1 MYPHLHPTYRRSQTV
16 LFEFDQVLD
25 LLLVVLVAQQL
36 TVLRGQ
42 LLHLTLNLMVT
53 TGGTQE
59 VWLVTST
66 DTK

>member
-1 MYPHLHPTYRRSQTV
+1 M
-16 LFEFDQVLD
+16 LD

-53 TGGTQE
+53 TGGTKGMGSQAQM
-59 VWLVTST
+59 LNGLSFYML
-66 DTK
+66 